1 MALVPIFVVW
11 GKITNS
17 LGSKFV
23 VIAFSFIIH
32 AENPFFI
39 GTWFHGSNPQRKP
52 RKLVPHENGHI
63 HSMST
68 ICWSYSHLLL
78 RYLLNMHS
86 INSPILQSP
95 GGIIIYGALWL
106 FDEDFVHVVSITFS
120 ALILTELLMVAL
132 TIRTWHYLMIIAEVF
147 SLSYT
152 SCHWLYWKLILV
164 SQMFMG
170 SQIKFYAPDWMIA
183 GILFISCLSVVNFAI
198 SFELY
203 GIYETSCKLLHPW
216 PFEVWPS
223 KIIVIPVNCLF
234 IPPGAYSYRIVRP
247 PSICLSV
254 RLSVITNKV
263 QYLKFGWWYSNLGL

>member
-147 SLSYT
+147 SLSIYIVSLVVLKT
-152 SCHWLYWKLILV
+152 YFGKSNVYGISNKILCPGLNDCGHIV
-164 SQMFMG
+164 Y
-170 SQIKFYAPDWMIA
+170 I
-183 GILFISCLSVVNFAI
+183 LSVCCQLCYKFWTLWYLWN
-198 SFELY
+198 EL
-203 GIYETSCKLLHPW
+203 
-216 PFEVWPS
+216 
-223 KIIVIPVNCLF
+223 
-234 IPPGAYSYRIVRP
+234 
-247 PSICLSV
+247 
-254 RLSVITNKV
+254 
-263 QYLKFGWWYSNLGL
+263 